1 MSYARKGMFHGSI
14 SAFVCIH
21 FTPKNIFE
29 KTLALLA
36 KENEFLIFFV
46 ITIPGV
52 DGGGGCVMFPE
63 DEGFLVWAER
73 LFFSRAFVVKALVI
87 LRYRK

>member
-21 FTPKNIFE
+21 FTPKNIFF
-29 KTLALLA
+29 KTLVALLA
-36 KENEFLIFFV
+36 KENEFRIFFV

-52 DGGGGCVMFPE
+52 DEGGGCVMK
-63 DEGFLVWAER
+63 D
-73 LFFSRAFVVKALVI
+73 S
-87 LRYRK
+87 

>member
-21 FTPKNIFE
+21 FTPKNIF
-29 KTLALLA
+29 KRTLVALLA
-36 KENEFLIFFV
+36 KLNEFLIFFV

-52 DGGGGCVMFPE
+52 DGV
-63 DEGFLVWAER
+63 
-73 LFFSRAFVVKALVI
+73 
-87 LRYRK
+87 